1 MKVKTVP
8 TLFLTSKEQSALR
21 NELHRSAQPC
31 LFVNCPEINCDEC
44 PFHKA
49 NEAYKAYKHELEA
62 VLKNCITEEE
72 EDD

>member
-44 PFHKA
+44 PLQKA
-49 NEAYKAYKHELEA
+49 NEAYKTYKHELEV
-62 VLKNCITEEE
+62 VLRNCITEEE
-72 EDD
+72 EEG